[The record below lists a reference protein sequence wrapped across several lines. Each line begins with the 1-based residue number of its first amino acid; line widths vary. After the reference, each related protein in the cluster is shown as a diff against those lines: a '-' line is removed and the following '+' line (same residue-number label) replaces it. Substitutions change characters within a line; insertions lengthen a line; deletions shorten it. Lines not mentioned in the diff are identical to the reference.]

1 MERIVVTFIPFDEGV
16 IFILLYWDESIIKE
30 FDIFCL
36 TLPPPDNIEVLIT
49 MEKRILCLDW

>member
-16 IFILLYWDESIIKE
+16 IFIILSWDESIIKE
-30 FDIFCL
+30 FDVFYL

-49 MEKRILCLDW
+49 ME